1 MCELDGTNDDSN
13 LGNFNVTICIPYCN
27 FRHQGIHMS
36 KTRIRKSI
44 IYKKSEIVG
53 IDERRTL
60 ERLIK
65 EALLVKPKPSD
76 RRQNM
81 GSDEID
87 SGVRR
92 VIGSTSAKEN
102 MLFGTVLLYEVGK
115 DVTFVVEDD
124 DAEEFIIESQNPSVG
139 ISSEEDKKRRE
150 VLQSALYFGVLGN
163 HLVAVQSQAL
173 RCKDLESHL
182 GWLLRESTVVTED
195 VGISLSD
202 EPTEKAR
209 KKLNELPVKSVEIGS
224 PIESRA
230 MTPSGSAVM
239 QTTAHNHKLTGRA
252 KEVIQA
258 FLGDNFINSLNLP
271 SDLNDSNLELVLQLR
286 YKRKTTDSGHK
297 ALDHI
302 ARAMRHAD
310 PEDTKVITSS
320 GTTIHG
326 SELKLT
332 GHVTFNAYNGVPD
345 SADLYEQMYN
355 WLEARIAEGAVG

>member
-1 MCELDGTNDDSN
+1 
-13 LGNFNVTICIPYCN
+13 
-27 FRHQGIHMS
+27 MS

-44 IYKKSEIVG
+44 IYKKSEIIG
-53 IDERRTL
+53 LDEKRTL

-76 RRQNM
+76 RRQSM
-81 GSDEID
+81 GSNEID
-87 SGVRR
+87 SAVRR

-139 ISSEEDKKRRE
+139 ISSEADKRRRE

-163 HLVAVQSQAL
+163 HVVAVQSQAL
-173 RCKDLESHL
+173 KCKDLESHL
-182 GWLLRESTVVTED
+182 RWLLKESVVITED

-230 MTPSGSAVM
+230 VDPSKKGTVM

-271 SDLNDSNLELVLQLR
+271 SDLNDANLELVLQLR

-345 SADLYEQMYN
+345 STDLYEQMYN